1 MTDAAAPATPAT
13 TGITASLATGRVL
26 AVLTV
31 FTAVIASAPPAT
43 VTASEPS
50 HRPMTGTAETAAAR
64 HLAEVLARLAGRG
77 ASPRGDQ
84 VEAVAAIIE
93 PAARVLVVQATGWG
107 KSAVYWAATAALR
120 AGGAGPTLVV
130 SPLLALMRD
139 QVAAAT
145 RAGLRAA
152 TVNSTNFDDWDPVFD
167 ALDADELD
175 VLLVSP
181 ERLGNPRFAARLDD
195 LMARVGLVVID
206 EAHCISDWGFDFRP
220 DYQRLARALL
230 STPTASVLATTA
242 TANGRVTA
250 DIGRQLGAGTVT
262 FRGTLARTSLRLS
275 VVPGLSPLERYA
287 WVADALDTLPGSGIV
302 YVLTV
307 AEADRLAGFLR
318 SCGHRVEAYTG
329 QLDAEARIKVEEQ
342 LRHNRV
348 KAVVATSALGMGYDK
363 PDLGFCLHVGSPAT
377 PVAYYQQIGRAG
389 RAVERAD
396 AVLLSAASDE
406 RIWEYFA
413 TASIPDPG
421 DVTLALGGLD
431 DGPLSVIELETRTGL
446 RRGRLETMLKILAI
460 DGVVAK
466 NGSAWEATGAVYTHN
481 TAKWEALTATRRA
494 EADLMRRYARGEG
507 CLMAYLQQAL
517 DDPSP
522 SPCGRCSV
530 CTGAL
535 PSPGARPGEE
545 RLQGARNHLR
555 GVDVVIEPRKLWP
568 SGPGRRGRIAGIA
581 EGRAV
586 AFADDAAWD
595 DELTTLSL
603 AGHRSIPSALLDGA
617 VEALRRWS
625 RVWPERPRAVVPA
638 PAAAGEAAA
647 NQALAA
653 HLATVGRLPLID
665 ALRWTGSG
673 PAPSDVSSA
682 TLVAHLEGAI
692 ELDPAAAAELPP
704 GPVLLCATTMRTGW
718 SLTVSAAR
726 LHDAAGSTALPIVIH
741 RLP

>member
-1 MTDAAAPATPAT
+1 MTHARSITDAA
-13 TGITASLATGRVL
+13 G
-26 AVLTV
+26 
-31 FTAVIASAPPAT
+31 
-43 VTASEPS
+43 
-50 HRPMTGTAETAAAR
+50 
-64 HLAEVLARLAGRG
+64 HLGAVLARLAGPG
-77 ASPRGDQ
+77 ASPRDDQ
-84 VEAVAAIIE
+84 VEAVEAIVG

-120 AGGAGPTLVV
+120 AAGAGPTLVV

-152 TVNSTNFDDWDPVFD
+152 TINSTNLDEWDPIFDD
-167 ALDADELD
+167 LDADRLD

-181 ERLGNPRFAARLDD
+181 ERLGNPRFAARLDE

-220 DYQRLARALL
+220 DYQRLARVLL
-230 STPTASVLATTA
+230 STPTVSVLATTA

-250 DIGRQLGAGTVT
+250 DIERQLGPGTVT

-275 VVPGLSPLERYA
+275 VVPGLAPLERYA
-287 WVADALDTLPGSGIV
+287 WVADALDTLDGSGIV

-307 AEADRLAGFLR
+307 AEANRLAGFLR
-318 SCGHRVEAYTG
+318 ACGHEVAAYTG
-329 QLDAEARIKVEEQ
+329 QLDAEARVEVEEQ
-342 LRHNRV
+342 LRHNRI

-396 AVLLSAASDE
+396 AVLLSAAADE

-413 TASIPDPG
+413 TASIPDPD
-421 DVTLALGGLD
+421 DVETTLRALAE
-431 DGPLSVIELETRTGL
+431 GPRSIVDLESRTGI
-446 RRGRLETMLKILAI
+446 RRGRLDTLLKILAV

-466 NGSAWEATGAVYTHN
+466 NGSAWEATGVSYVHDG
-481 TAKWEALTATRRA
+481 AKWQALASTRRA

-522 SPCGRCSV
+522 APCGRCSV
-530 CTGAL
+530 CTGTL
-535 PSPGARPGEE
+535 PSPGARPRDE
-545 RLQGARNHLR
+545 RLRAARDHLR

-568 SGPGRRGRIAGIA
+568 KGPGRRGRIAGIA
-581 EGRAV
+581 EGRAL

-595 DELTTLSL
+595 DELAALGH
-603 AGHRSIPSALLDGA
+603 AGDGSIPAALLDGA
-617 VEALRRWS
+617 VDVLRRWS
-625 RVWPERPRAVVPA
+625 KVWPERPLAVVPA
-638 PAAAGEAAA
+638 PAQPGVPAT
-647 NQALAA
+647 NLALAA
-653 HLATVGRLPLID
+653 HLATVGRLPLVD
-665 ALRWTGSG
+665 ALRWTGSVT
-673 PAPSDVSSA
+673 APSNAASSA
-682 TLVAHLEGAI
+682 LVAYLEDAI
-692 ELDPAAAAELPP
+692 VLDPEAAADLPP

-718 SLTVSAAR
+718 AVTVAAAR
-726 LHDAAGSTALPIVIH
+726 LHAAAGTTALPIVIH
-741 RLP
+741 QLP